1 MDEATWKAIEGYR
14 QTGHLVP
21 CWRDGK
27 VVYLT
32 VDEALAS
39 RSDYQQRTGKPP
51 PSEHLAESRGE
62 QASACPDEQTL
73 VPPSGR
79 GRPPPD

>member
-1 MDEATWKAIEGYR
+1 MTTPVMSEETRLVVQAMDEATWKAIEGYR
-14 QTGHLVP
+14 QTGLPVP

-39 RSDYQQRTGKPP
+39 RSDYQERMGKPP
-51 PSEHLAESRGE
+51 PSKE
-62 QASACPDEQTL
+62 QQ
-73 VPPSGR
+73 
-79 GRPPPD
+79 

>member
-1 MDEATWKAIEGYR
+1 MIPEMSEETRLVVQAMDEATWKAIEGYR
-14 QTGHLVP
+14 HTGNLVP

-39 RSDYQQRTGKPP
+39 RPDYQRLCK
-51 PSEHLAESRGE
+51 RG
-62 QASACPDEQTL
+62 
-73 VPPSGR
+73 G
-79 GRPPPD
+79 

>member
-1 MDEATWKAIEGYR
+1 MTPVMSEETRLVVQAMDEATWKAIEGYR
-14 QTGHLVP
+14 QTGNLVP

-39 RSDYQQRTGKPP
+39 RSDYHQRIGKP
-51 PSEHLAESRGE
+51 SH
-62 QASACPDEQTL
+62 
-73 VPPSGR
+73 SGAVKNAQR
-79 GRPPPD
+79 